1 MTRVLTWKT
10 LSVVVGVPLAA
21 ALFLF
26 ADGNRDMASA
36 LFVVAVVEAVFGAFV
51 VSLASARR
59 KAKGAAYAGSK

>member
-1 MTRVLTWKT
+1 M
-10 LSVVVGVPLAA
+10 AA

-36 LFVVAVVEAVFGAFV
+36 LFVVAVVEAVFGALV
-51 VSLASARR
+51 VSLASGRR